1 MDKVMFFIYHADIG
15 ILYHQF
21 LVFYLIIAFSFCASQ
36 LLKNRTLLFF
46 VYLTYCRTVAYVV
59 GLRNDGTTFFAFPC
73 YNLDICESQTRSSL
87 HPICGLNFPI
97 ASTNR
102 KKTSPSTYRF
112 PRELFFSFLFFFT
125 KTFIKVVPLLLDQTA
140 YIRIG
145 NSRRLKRESLVIIRE
160 CGLFLSFSFSPSL
173 FSSPRPSGFIP
184 FFLFCFPMGTFCAL
198 TLVPSSSRDAHNG
211 ALH

>member
-1 MDKVMFFIYHADIG
+1 MFFCIFNVLSHSC
-15 ILYHQF
+15 ILCRAQKRWDHF
-21 LVFYLIIAFSFCASQ
+21 LCFSVLQ
-36 LLKNRTLLFF
+36 LG
-46 VYLTYCRTVAYVV
+46 C
-59 GLRNDGTTFFAFPC
+59 LR
-73 YNLDICESQTRSSL
+73 ESF
-87 HPICGLNFPI
+87 FPI

-112 PRELFFSFLFFFT
+112 PRELFFFLFFFFT
-125 KTFIKVVPLLLDQTA
+125 KALMKVVSLLLNQTA
-140 YIRIG
+140 YIRIR
-145 NSRRLKRESLVIIRE
+145 NSRRLKRESLVIIRK
-160 CGLFLSFSFSPSL
+160 CGLFLSFSFSPSF